1 VTQPARVE
9 GVGDAVAVAVEV
21 AMVVSTCVACPEVG
35 ICHGLDK
42 VVVGT

>member
-1 VTQPARVE
+1 MTQPARVE